1 MLTKTEIIPTDDGL
15 GLGIRKS
22 GIDTVDWAEQVR
34 AEMEMEKL
42 LEMLP
47 SAQDVSLDAILHPD
61 VNLDVDMDLSSVL
74 MWDEVSVF

>member
-1 MLTKTEIIPTDDGL
+1 METSPTDDGF
-15 GLGIRKS
+15 GLGIGMS

-47 SAQDVSLDAILHPD
+47 SAQDVAVDTILHPN
-61 VNLDVDMDLSSVL
+61 VNLDADMDFSSAL
-74 MWDEVSVF
+74 TWDGVSVF